1 AFAGVIKSGGKTRRA
16 AKMVILNSDHPD
28 IVEFINSKAEE
39 ERKAWA
45 LIDAGYEGSFNVKGG
60 AYDSVFFQNANHS
73 VRVTD
78 EFMRSVVEDREWQT
92 RYVLTGEPC
101 ETFRAR
107 DLMKMMAE
115 AAWQCGDP
123 GLQYDTTIN
132 DWHTCPNTARINAS
146 NPCVTGDTLV
156 ATSEGWQRID
166 SLVGGTARIIGAD
179 GQPHFVS
186 RIFPT
191 GRKVVY
197 RLRTRSGY
205 AVRLTAE
212 HKVLTT
218 NRGDVAAQELRVG
231 DGLQLQGAGFG
242 RRTLSTGLGLATGVA
257 VGDGC
262 IVRSSHGNLVQETV
276 ILTMAADEAGVLAR
290 IADAVNARGV
300 ELAAAS
306 GDRRSARGVT
316 VTVKDSGARLAFS
329 ARGVVDVLKQLAVLD
344 EGSGRKRFTPAV
356 FDLDRESLAA
366 VLRGLF
372 TADGTVANYGE
383 KSQYVS
389 LDSTSIELLKQVQ
402 ILLLS
407 FGIKSKLYTERRGGV
422 TSAILPDGRGGH
434 RSYPVKEMHSLRIS
448 RTSRFVFEREI
459 GFDSASPKAS
469 ALTALNA
476 EVGCYR
482 DQLTDTVVAIDPVGE
497 EDVFDLTEEV
507 TNHFVANGLVV
518 HNCSEYMF
526 LDDTACNLSSLNLMK
541 FRREDG
547 EFDTEAFKA
556 ACRTMITAQEILVDN
571 ASYPTP
577 AIDRNSHDYRPL
589 GLGYANL
596 GVLLMD
602 RGLPYD
608 SDGGRAHA
616 AAITALMHGEAYAQ
630 SARIAA
636 AMGPF
641 TGYPRNAEP
650 MLRVIDKH
658 RQHAHM
664 IDSTLVP
671 RDLLRSAL
679 TIWDEAYALGAQHG
693 YRNSQVT
700 VLAPT
705 GTIGFMMDCDT
716 TGIEPDIA
724 LVKYK
729 KLVGGG
735 VMKIVNQSVPGVLV
749 KLGYSAGEVQ
759 DILKYIDENETIEGA
774 PHLRDEHLAVF
785 DCAFPP
791 ANGKRSIHYMGHI
804 KMMAAVQP
812 FLSGAISKTVNMP
825 TDSTPEDITSAYIES
840 WRLGLKAV
848 AVYRDGCKRS
858 QPLSTSKEEAKA
870 AEAPKPARRKLP
882 DERHSITH
890 KFSIAG
896 HEGYITVG
904 MYEEGKPGEIFL
916 VMAKEG
922 STISGLMDAFATSI
936 SMALQYGV
944 PLEAL
949 VEKFSHVRFEPSG
962 FTKNPEIPYA
972 KSITDYIFRY
982 LASKFLSR
990 EQQEAVGVQQVEGSL
1005 RPDSPP
1011 LLENGVGAARRRAR
1025 PADDEAAAKP
1035 APSATFRTQA
1045 DAPSCH
1051 YCGSIMTR
1059 NGSCYRC
1066 GNCGSTS
1073 GCS

>member
-1 AFAGVIKSGGKTRRA
+1 MSTHPPENARSEARPATPAVEKRTGLQFRRYFTKQGRHPFDELAWETRSAVINDERGRPVFEQHGIEVPTTWSQTATNIVASKYFRGQLGSPERESSVRRLISRVVDTICAWAEAQGYFATADDLRNFSDELTHLLVQQKAAFNSPVWFNVGIEKHPQASACFINAVNDTMDSILGLAKTEGMLFKFGSGTGSNLSNIRSSKEPLAGGGTASGPVSFMRGYDAFAGVIKSGGKTRRA
-16 AKMVILNSDHPD
+16 AKMVILNADHPD
-28 IVEFINSKAEE
+28 IVEFVCSKAEE

-45 LIDAGYEGSFNVKGG
+45 LIDAGYDGAFNVKGG

-73 VRVTD
+73 VRATD
-78 EFMRSVVEDREWQT
+78 EFMRAVVEDKDWQT
-92 RYVLTGEPC
+92 RYVLTGQVSESMK
-101 ETFRAR
+101 AR
-107 DLMKMMAE
+107 ELMKQMAE

-123 GLQYDTTIN
+123 GMQFDTTIN

-146 NPCVTGDTLV
+146 NP
-156 ATSEGWQRID
+156 
-166 SLVGGTARIIGAD
+166 
-179 GQPHFVS
+179 
-186 RIFPT
+186 
-191 GRKVVY
+191 
-197 RLRTRSGY
+197 
-205 AVRLTAE
+205 
-212 HKVLTT
+212 
-218 NRGDVAAQELRVG
+218 
-231 DGLQLQGAGFG
+231 
-242 RRTLSTGLGLATGVA
+242 
-257 VGDGC
+257 
-262 IVRSSHGNLVQETV
+262 
-276 ILTMAADEAGVLAR
+276 
-290 IADAVNARGV
+290 
-300 ELAAAS
+300 
-306 GDRRSARGVT
+306 
-316 VTVKDSGARLAFS
+316 
-329 ARGVVDVLKQLAVLD
+329 
-344 EGSGRKRFTPAV
+344 
-356 FDLDRESLAA
+356 
-366 VLRGLF
+366 
-372 TADGTVANYGE
+372 
-383 KSQYVS
+383 
-389 LDSTSIELLKQVQ
+389 
-402 ILLLS
+402 
-407 FGIKSKLYTERRGGV
+407 
-422 TSAILPDGRGGH
+422 
-434 RSYPVKEMHSLRIS
+434 
-448 RTSRFVFEREI
+448 
-459 GFDSASPKAS
+459 
-469 ALTALNA
+469 
-476 EVGCYR
+476 
-482 DQLTDTVVAIDPVGE
+482 
-497 EDVFDLTEEV
+497 
-507 TNHFVANGLVV
+507 
-518 HNCSEYMF
+518 CSEYMF

-608 SDGGRAHA
+608 SDGGRAYA
-616 AAITALMHGEAYAQ
+616 GAVTALMHGEAYAQ
-630 SARIAA
+630 SARIAS

-641 TGYPRNAEP
+641 AGYERNAEP

-664 IDSTLVP
+664 IDGTLVP
-671 RDLLRSAL
+671 RDVLAAVLA
-679 TIWDEAYALGAQHG
+679 IWDEAYTLGVQHG

-724 LVKYK
+724 LIKYK

-735 VMKIVNQSVPGVLV
+735 MMKIVNQSVPGVLK
-749 KLGYSAGEVQ
+749 KLGYTPGQVD
-759 DILKYIDENETIEGA
+759 DILKYVDEVETIENA
-774 PHLRDEHLAVF
+774 PWLREEHLPIF

-791 ANGKRSIHYMGHI
+791 ASGKRSIHYAGHI

-825 TDSTPEDITSAYIES
+825 SDSTPDDIASAYLES

-858 QPLSTSKEEAKA
+858 QPLSTTKEEAKTA
-870 AEAPKPARRKLP
+870 APDAAAAIEVRPARRKLP
-882 DERHSITH
+882 DERQAITH
-890 KFSIAG
+890 KYSIAG
-896 HEGYITVG
+896 HEGYITAG
-904 MYEEGKPGEIFL
+904 MYEDHTPGEIFL

-972 KSITDYIFRY
+972 KSITDYIFRW
-982 LASKFLSR
+982 LASKFLSS
-990 EQQEAVGVQQVEGSL
+990 EHQQEVGVHTEARQGEARGEG
-1005 RPDSPP
+1005 
-1011 LLENGVGAARRRAR
+1011 E
-1025 PADDEAAAKP
+1025 P
-1035 APSATFRTQA
+1035 APSRAASSPSTFRSQA

-1066 GNCGSTS
+1066 ANCGSTS